1 MFLEPIKYNEQI
13 EKKIAN
19 KISSFLFDN
28 LFKGIEDIINTSNKV
43 YNART
48 TLLQE
53 EIIKGNIYYQNGAF
67 YSKRDRFSNAVAKEL
82 EKIGAKYSKWRKAY
96 VISQDKLGMEL
107 LWAIDTEKAR
117 TEATVSAIVE
127 FLTLK
132 QVELPKLT
140 DEIIFGEL
148 VNQMFLDLQK
158 RLYDN
163 AKKKKIAL
171 VSPMLDDFRLQEI
184 HKNYVDNLHFWIKNF
199 AETETVKM
207 RETILQMVLDGK
219 STKTIANYIQQ
230 RYGINKRKALFLA
243 RNENAIATTSYLK
256 AKYISEGFKYFRWHD
271 SHDERVRELHRELG
285 KKENNKYG
293 INGTNIF
300 AFDNPP
306 VIYQQIKNGE
316 IVREDRGLPAE
327 TYNCRCTMS
336 VYVDKDLYNRLHDL
350 YIQRQ
355 KAII

>member
-1 MFLEPIKYNEQI
+1 MFLEPIKYNEKI
-13 EKKIAN
+13 EKEITQKI
-19 KISSFLFDN
+19 IDFFYIE
-28 LFKGIEDIINTSNKV
+28 LFKPIEDIIKLSNKV
-43 YNART
+43 YNAKT

-96 VISQDKLGMEL
+96 VISQDKLNMEL

-117 TEATVSAIVE
+117 TEATVSAIIE
-127 FLTLK
+127 FLALK
-132 QVELPKLT
+132 QTELPKLT

-163 AKKKKIAL
+163 VKKKKIAL

-243 RNENAIATTSYLK
+243 RNENALASGSYLY
-256 AKYISEGFKYFRWHD
+256 AKYKSEGFKYFRWLTAG
-271 SHDERVRELHRELG
+271 DERVRKHHKELG
-285 KKENNKYG
+285 LKTNNKFG
-293 INGTNIF
+293 INQSNIYE
-300 AFDNPP
+300 FDNPP
-306 VIYQQIKNGE
+306 IINEKTQQKR
-316 IVREDRGLPAE
+316 VTR
-327 TYNCRCTMS
+327 S
-336 VYVDKDLYNRLHDL
+336 RL
-350 YIQRQ
+350 
-355 KAII
+355 